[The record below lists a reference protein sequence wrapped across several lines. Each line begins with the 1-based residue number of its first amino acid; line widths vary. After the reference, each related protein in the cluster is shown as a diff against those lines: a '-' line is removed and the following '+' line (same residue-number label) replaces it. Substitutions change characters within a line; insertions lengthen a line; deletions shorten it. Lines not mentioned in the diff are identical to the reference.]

1 MWIAEPNRRD
11 TRVAETHVY
20 GHLLFPGRC
29 RISTCGHGLLYQ
41 GKQSDRSVEVD
52 VAALRV
58 ALLCLSASDDSAA
71 RDEKMKRHGINTQW
85 MKWYVKC
92 QEKAT
97 LKRDAMYSW
106 ARTLALCSVLCIMGV
121 CLEAEFDEPITVSR
135 ILAGFRLP
143 RPITIEAPLIPSSSV
158 KEEVHK

>member
-1 MWIAEPNRRD
+1 MFTA
-11 TRVAETHVY
+11 TFYFLGVAAF
-20 GHLLFPGRC
+20 LLAATACF
-29 RISTCGHGLLYQ
+29 TK